1 MRLTL
6 LWLFTCL
13 AVLLAGCVVWE
24 PVEYTAEQED
34 TVDAALA
41 AFRAEEE
48 LQSYFDQAIAFAVF
62 PSTWRAGGGFG
73 AAYGEGWL
81 FEQGEVTGRAMMTE
95 LFVGANLG
103 VQGYS
108 KILFFRGE
116 WALDQFKRGRFE
128 FTGQANATAIKA
140 SRAATPSYHPEVAMF
155 VQVKG
160 GLLLEA
166 SVGSQRYDFF
176 PLPDAGGVADE

>member
-1 MRLTL
+1 MSAPSHFTPWSCL
-6 LWLFTCL
+6 L
-13 AVLLAGCVVWE
+13 
-24 PVEYTAEQED
+24 
-34 TVDAALA
+34 LA

-48 LQSYFDQAIAFAVF
+48 LQPYFDQAIAFAVF

-81 FEQGEVTGRAMMTE
+81 FENGEVSGRAMMTE

-103 VQGYS
+103 VQGYR
-108 KILFFRGE
+108 KILFFRGD

-140 SRAATPSYHPEVAMF
+140 SREATPSYHPEVAMF

-166 SVGSQRYDFF
+166 SVGSQRYDYF
-176 PLPDAGGVADE
+176 PLPEARGPAAE

>member
-1 MRLTL
+1 MLAL
-6 LWLFTCL
+6 LAL
-13 AVLLAGCVVWE
+13 LLAGCVVWE
-24 PVEYTAEQED
+24 PVEYTPEQED
-34 TVDAALA
+34 TVEAALA
-41 AFRAEEE
+41 AFRAEER
-48 LQSYFDQAIAFAVF
+48 LRPYFADALAFAVF

-81 FEQGEVTGRAMMTE
+81 FEDGEVIGRAMMTE

-103 VQGYS
+103 AQGYR

-128 FTGQANATAIKA
+128 FTGQANATVVKA
-140 SRAATPSYHPEVAMF
+140 SRDATPAYHPEVAMF

-166 SVGSQRYDFF
+166 SVGTQRYDFF
-176 PLPDAGGVADE
+176 PLPEADSREVR